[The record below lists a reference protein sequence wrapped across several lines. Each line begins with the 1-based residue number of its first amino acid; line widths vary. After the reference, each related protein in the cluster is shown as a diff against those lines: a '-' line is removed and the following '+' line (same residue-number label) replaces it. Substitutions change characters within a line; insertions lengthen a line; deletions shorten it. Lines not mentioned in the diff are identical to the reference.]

1 MTRDHGLADNGK
13 RAEFRAED
21 GNLTDKINLSQ
32 QDVAKLLNDPSITT
46 RRETASKVARQM
58 GDVLNERERKL
69 AEDIVRVFLRDAA
82 ATVRAALSENLKN
95 NPNVPHDLAMTLAKD
110 IDEVSVPMIQFSEV
124 LTDDD
129 LIAIVRD
136 SGTEKQVAVA
146 SRASVSE
153 TVSEALADTG
163 KEDVV
168 ATLVGNQGA
177 KIAEKTFAKVVE
189 SFADSEKVASGMVRR
204 PKLPIAIAE
213 RLVNRVSGHLRDELV
228 AKQNLPDAISSD
240 LILQARERATM
251 GLLSAD
257 SERLEVETLVAQLHE
272 NGRLTPSIILRAV
285 CMGDLRFFEAALA
298 RLADIPIPNAWKLIS
313 DPSGR
318 GLDSILRK
326 CRIPNGLFRV
336 FRAAVDVAG
345 ETNYDGGQN
354 DRERY
359 RSRVIERIL
368 TTCEDGFDSDNLE
381 YLVAKLSRP
390 SAAAA

>member
-1 MTRDHGLADNGK
+1 MTDNECQRDRSRKEGI
-13 RAEFRAED
+13 
-21 GNLTDKINLSQ
+21 LTDKINLSRE
-32 QDVAKLLNDPSITT
+32 DVARLLNDPSVVT
-46 RRETASKVARQM
+46 RRETAGKVARQM
-58 GDVLNERERKL
+58 GYVLNERERQL
-69 AEDIVRVFLRDAA
+69 AEDIVRVFLKDAA
-82 ATVRAALSENLKN
+82 ASVRAALSENLKN
-95 NPNVPHDLAMTLAKD
+95 NPKVPHDLAVTLARD

-124 LTDDD
+124 LSDSD
-129 LIAIVRD
+129 LLAIVRE

-146 SRASVSE
+146 NRAQVSE
-153 TVSEALADTG
+153 SVSEALAETG

-168 ATLVGNQGA
+168 ATLVSNQGA
-177 KIAEKTFAKVVE
+177 RIAENTLAKVVDKF
-189 SFADSEKVASGMVRR
+189 SDSEKVATSMVRR
-204 PKLPIAIAE
+204 PKLPIGIAE

-228 AKQNLPDAISSD
+228 ARQNLPDAISSD

-251 GLLSAD
+251 GLLAPD
-257 SERLEVETLVAQLHE
+257 SERVEVEELVAQLHE

-298 RLADIPIPNAWKLIS
+298 RLGDIPIPNAWKLIS

-318 GLDSILRK
+318 GLDQLLRK
-326 CRIPNGLFRV
+326 CHIPNGLFRV
-336 FRAAVDVAG
+336 FRAAVDVAR

-368 TTCEDGFDSDNLE
+368 TTCEDSFDSDNLE
-381 YLVAKLSRP
+381 YLVAKLSAP